1 MGHQYGTLTWGTI
14 GAPELFSGEIV
25 NYSFEKMRQE
35 TLEEDA
41 AGENMALILDR
52 PKGELSFEVKI
63 TDESIDYLNLAT
75 GAAIAVTGEAEI
87 TGGVVLVQRAVE
99 KWRVGAA
106 KTAAISATWYPD
118 VVQSSPASVGTM
130 SAFTPSQTGLTIVT
144 PAAKIVYGTF
154 GMSHAAGIIQS
165 LEIEQQWTLSDGEP
179 TPDGKIVGVLA
190 SGYQRRIRLEM
201 LATGAMPT
209 EGSTLAITG
218 APAHAGGYKI
228 MRSRKVQAVRRAKL
242 YSVEALWLPLFT

>member
-1 MGHQYGTLTWGTI
+1 MGHQYGTLTWGTV
-14 GAPELFSGEIV
+14 GAPALFSGEII
-25 NYSFEKMRQE
+25 NYNFEKMRQE

-63 TDESIDYLNLAT
+63 TDASVDYLNLAS
-75 GAAIAVTGEAEI
+75 GAAIAVSGEEEI
-87 TGGVVLVQRAVE
+87 DGGIVLVQRAME
-99 KWRVGAA
+99 RWRVGAA

-118 VVQSSPASVGTM
+118 VTQASPASVGTM
-130 SAFTPSQTGLTIVT
+130 SAFTPSQAGLTIVT

-154 GMSHAAGIIQS
+154 GMTHAAGIIQS

-201 LATGAMPT
+201 LATGDMPE
-209 EGSTLAITG
+209 EGATLTITG

-242 YSVEALWLPLFT
+242 YSVEALWLPLFA